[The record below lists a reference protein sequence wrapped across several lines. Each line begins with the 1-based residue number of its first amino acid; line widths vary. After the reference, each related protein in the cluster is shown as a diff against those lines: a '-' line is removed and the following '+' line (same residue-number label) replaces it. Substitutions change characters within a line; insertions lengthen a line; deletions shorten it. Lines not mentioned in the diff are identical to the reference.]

1 MLNQAFQALD
11 TQKKAMDAS
20 WLRQSVLSNNL
31 ANVNTPGYKRQDVVF
46 ENVLDGYLEGSRKS
60 IYKTHPNHMDIMA
73 SGDAQVVT
81 ESGSSLRIDGNNVN
95 VDVEMAELAKNSIKY
110 NAMTTDVNNQIRRLK
125 AAIRVGR

>member
-1 MLNQAFQALD
+1 MFNQAFKSLD
-11 TQKKAMDAS
+11 VQKKALDAS

-31 ANVNTPGYKRQDVVF
+31 ANVNTPGYKRQDVAF
-46 ENVLDGYLEGSRKS
+46 DNVLDGFLQGSRKS
-60 IYKTHPNHMDIMA
+60 MYKTHPNHMDIMP
-73 SGDAQVVT
+73 SEDAQVVT
-81 ESGSSLRIDGNNVN
+81 ESGSSMRIDGNSVN